1 MLWIAAPNKQ
11 ALLQVRKDG
20 EIVRSVTPLG
30 SPYAC
35 MLGGDDGD
43 LLFIASSETDD
54 PESAK
59 QQKSGRIE
67 VLEI

>member
-11 ALLQVRKDG
+11 TLMQVREGG
-20 EIVRSVTPLG
+20 EITRSVTPLG

-35 MLGGDDGD
+35 MLGGDNGD

-67 VLEI
+67 VLKI